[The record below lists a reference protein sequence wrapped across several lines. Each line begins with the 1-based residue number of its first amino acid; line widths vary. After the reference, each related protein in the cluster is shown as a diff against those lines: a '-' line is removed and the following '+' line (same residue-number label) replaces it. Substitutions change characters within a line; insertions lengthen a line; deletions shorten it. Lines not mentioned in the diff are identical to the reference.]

1 MTFSAVNLAAI
12 RSTVFVALGSNLD
25 YPVLHVE
32 HALRDIDELPETALL
47 KVSTLYETLPV
58 GLKDQSAFV
67 NAVAQLVPGSPS
79 NVGDGLVEPDHP
91 AAVRRRSLVG
101 QADRQRFDGEAI
113 DEQSRLTEDTHVGEE
128 DAVRRIGAEVA
139 RSPAEAEGLS
149 VDQRDQSGRITEAGR
164 FAGQYP
170 RARLHWSRIHGVILP

>member
-25 YPVLHVE
+25 HPALHVE

-67 NAVAQLVPGSPS
+67 NAVAQVATTLSAHDLLERLHGIEAQHGRVRNSATDQRNGPRTLDLDILMFDDATIDERGLTVPHPRMHERAFVLVP
-79 NVGDGLVEPDHP
+79 LVENAP
-91 AAVRRRSLVG
+91 ALVVPG
-101 QADRQRFDGEAI
+101 K
-113 DEQSRLTEDTHVGEE
+113 
-128 DAVRRIGAEVA
+128 
-139 RSPAEAEGLS
+139 GLAKDLLAS
-149 VDQRDQSGRITEAGR
+149 VDASGVSVLRYEAR
-164 FAGQYP
+164 
-170 RARLHWSRIHGVILP
+170 